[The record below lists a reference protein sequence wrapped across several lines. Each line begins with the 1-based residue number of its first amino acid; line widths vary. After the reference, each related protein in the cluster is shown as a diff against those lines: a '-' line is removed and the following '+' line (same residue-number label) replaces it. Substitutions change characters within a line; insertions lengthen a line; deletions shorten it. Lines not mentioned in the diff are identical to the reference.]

1 VIRERLVYAGEYRAA
16 GTPIATVVQ
25 QHPLRLQLSVP
36 ERSSTTVRVGQRVL
50 VTVEGDNTAYEG
62 RISRVSPSIL
72 EGTRTLPIEA
82 EVPNTDGRLRPGTF
96 AKADIVTA
104 EAPALVVPQ
113 SALVMFAGIEKVLVV
128 KDGKVKEMRV
138 RTGLRVGDR
147 VEILD
152 GVSVGDMIVIAPGG
166 LADGSAVT
174 IAE

>member
-1 VIRERLVYAGEYRAA
+1 
-16 GTPIATVVQ
+16 
-25 QHPLRLQLSVP
+25 
-36 ERSSTTVRVGQRVL
+36 VL
-50 VTVEGDNTAYEG
+50 VTVEGDSTAYEG

-82 EVPNTDGRLRPGTF
+82 EVPNTEGRLRPGTF
-96 AKADIVTA
+96 AKADIMTA

-152 GVSVGDMIVIAPGG
+152 
-166 LADGSAVT
+166 
-174 IAE
+174 